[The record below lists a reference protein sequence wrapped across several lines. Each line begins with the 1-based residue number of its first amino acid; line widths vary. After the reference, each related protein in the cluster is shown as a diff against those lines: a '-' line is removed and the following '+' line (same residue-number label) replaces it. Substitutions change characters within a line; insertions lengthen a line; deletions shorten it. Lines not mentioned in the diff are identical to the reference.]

1 MALSN
6 ENSIIIQN
14 KQQTD
19 LASVE
24 EMAKSEE
31 KPKRK
36 PTPKKPN
43 RRKSRLR
50 EKQLDNAVFHRK
62 KPQSP
67 FLLEVDAFYRLF
79 LLKFFYFLSEPG
91 EFFSFGAEQSVF
103 CIEGEQR
110 SLFLV
115 LSTSRL
121 GD

>member
-1 MALSN
+1 MTLW
-6 ENSIIIQN
+6 EPYI
-14 KQQTD
+14 
-19 LASVE
+19 L
-24 EMAKSEE
+24 
-31 KPKRK
+31 
-36 PTPKKPN
+36 
-43 RRKSRLR
+43 RRVD
-50 EKQLDNAVFHRK
+50 QLDTWSFIHDKRLDNSVFRRK
-62 KPQSP
+62 KPQPS

-79 LLKFFYFLSEPG
+79 LLKFFYFHSEPG